1 MSNKTTLINTAED
14 LAEHFRQVEAF
25 INYEDI
31 TTIIREQLFK
41 EIEHSGFD
49 SLTLPQKTFHALSC
63 FEDALGNLGLWWFF
77 DNTEA
82 DMIDFTEFAFTQLGG
97 DDLSTGFSRARSAL
111 TGIPDPY
118 ENQNETEEELYLGPF
133 MDWNNSLADRIY
145 TYAEEHGLFLSQ
157 TSGSSRKM

>member
-1 MSNKTTLINTAED
+1 MLGVRISLSAED

-25 INYEDI
+25 INYEDT

-41 EIEHSGFD
+41 EIEQAGFN

-82 DMIDFTEFAFTQLGG
+82 DMIDFTEIAFVQLGD
-97 DDLSTGFSRARSAL
+97 DDLSNGFSRARSGL
-111 TGIPDPY
+111 TGIPDPF
-118 ENQNETEEELYLGPF
+118 ENENEMEEELYLDPF

-145 TYAEEHGLFLSQ
+145 NYAEEHGLFLSQ
-157 TSGSSRKM
+157 TSGSSMKM